1 MGIRDKSQRDE
12 EPIPLEDVFAIGEFY
27 TWACPGDPIF
37 EDYDVTMGYCMPQQM
52 DRERQ
57 FVEQK
62 PQIRPMPEMCVSR
75 RQHFRGAMHW
85 AFLPPPPHHLREI
98 TLRNILHGRVK
109 PCDSL
114 IVSSSVVCGRLINMQ
129 NFANVRNNYLLR
141 WAQIPSNVDTIHAA
155 DTPGDTQVVVE
166 IRNMLHLLKIAR
178 KVHILI

>member
-1 MGIRDKSQRDE
+1 
-12 EPIPLEDVFAIGEFY
+12 
-27 TWACPGDPIF
+27 
-37 EDYDVTMGYCMPQQM
+37 
-52 DRERQ
+52 
-57 FVEQK
+57 
-62 PQIRPMPEMCVSR
+62 MPEMCVSR

-85 AFLPPPPHHLREI
+85 AFLPPPPQHLREI